1 MSNPEV
7 QLGLMKLLSTKHF
20 PLRAPRRMVKVGT
33 LEKAMIK
40 IGAATTSEELFNNL
54 VELKGRGLVNTIPK
68 IILREEALTAE
79 FEVWLTPLGRSEL
92 QKKLQV

>member
-20 PLRAPRRMVKVGT
+20 PLRAPRRTVKLDM

-40 IGAATTSEELFNNL
+40 IGSPATSEELFANL

-68 IILREEALTAE
+68 IILKEEALTAE
-79 FEVWLTPLGRSEL
+79 FEVWLTPLGRTEL
-92 QKKLQV
+92 QKKL